1 MPFQNILKTD
11 SSCRHDYR
19 FDNIPNRL
27 KPADAY
33 KGMPLVLHSNGSVCW
48 YVTDYCIDRYLSKEN
63 KIKSSTLMDEARS
76 LSKFIQYLDG
86 LNTPILLSESTD
98 QTIFDYVEYLLDKKN
113 NRNPPQNNQINK
125 LIIRALKLLIWLQE
139 NHFIPAG
146 VISYDEEKEAKI
158 NFTYREFTRYVN
170 GKKCTYTTVD
180 HAALLPYQDYVPR
193 RPISDAVIDKLYEAC
208 YACSDNPFIHDRWE
222 TILEVLEQ
230 TGVRVSEL
238 ATITTGFV
246 SEAYNQ
252 LKQSKV
258 VHLKV
263 ITTKGKNNGTPREIP
278 VPDSTIELLFNFMQN
293 TRNPLVEKQIAEGK
307 LSYEHQKIF
316 INENGTPM
324 TPKGISRLF
333 TEIKKKAKI
342 TKPASP
348 HLFRHRYITKQ
359 VKSRLA
365 ELLERTSNYNV
376 GLDAFVTKKV
386 IQLTGHAHHDSLLG
400 YVDFAMEEMGV
411 LQDVEEQVKKDFEDT
426 SLLREINKIL
436 SKAELR
442 HSPSSKLKELLS
454 AVKNY
459 IE

>member
-19 FDNIPNRL
+19 SGYTPHNF
-27 KPADAY
+27 KTADAY

-48 YVTDYCIDRYLSKEN
+48 YVTDYCIERYLSKEN
-63 KIKSSTLMDEARS
+63 KIKPSTLMDEARS
-76 LSKFIQYLDG
+76 LSRFIQYLDG
-86 LNTPILLSESTD
+86 LNTPIILSECTD
-98 QTIFDYVEYLLDKKN
+98 QTIFDYVEYLLDKKK

-125 LIIRALKLLIWLQE
+125 LIIRALKLLLWLQE
-139 NHFIPAG
+139 SHFIPAG
-146 VISYDEEKEAKI
+146 VISDDEEKEAKI
-158 NFTYREFTRYVN
+158 NVTYREFTQSFS
-170 GKKCTYTTVD
+170 GKKRTFKTVD
-180 HAALLPYQDYVPR
+180 HPALLPYQNYVPR
-193 RPISDAVIDKLYEAC
+193 RPISDAVIDKLYEAG
-208 YACSDNPFIHDRWE
+208 YAYSDNPFIHDRWE

-246 SEAYNQ
+246 IEAYNKLQ
-252 LKQSKV
+252 QSKV
-258 VHLKV
+258 ARLKV
-263 ITTKGKNNGTPREIP
+263 ITTKGKNDGTSREIP
-278 VPDSTIELLFNFMQN
+278 VPDSTIEQLFNFMQN
-293 TRNPLVEKQIAEGK
+293 TRNPLVEKKIAEGS
-307 LSYEHQKIF
+307 LSYEHKKIF
-316 INENGTPM
+316 INENGKPM

-333 TEIKKKAKI
+333 SEIKKKAKI
-342 TKPASP
+342 TEPASP

-365 ELLERTSNYNV
+365 KLLESTSNYNV

-386 IQLTGHAHHDSLLG
+386 IKLTGHAHHDSLLG

-426 SLLREINKIL
+426 SLIREINKIL
-436 SKAELR
+436 SKAKLR

-454 AVKNY
+454 AVKKY
-459 IE
+459 SE